1 VPTPNAPHTEATTAY
16 WQRLI
21 GADEAAPLRAP
32 PWRLGYPAALPD
44 GRFLLLPIRALAAE
58 PRHAVASL
66 ICNQAA
72 LDVVDTLAAMLAQ
85 ALQPLGAELVVG
97 LPTLGLAVAPGVAR
111 GLGHARY
118 APMGYS
124 RKFWYEERWSTP
136 VQSITSPQPGKR
148 LYLDPNLLPLV
159 QRRRVVLV
167 DDAVS
172 TGTTLAAAWTLLED
186 LGAEVAGAGVL
197 MRQGRRWE
205 QALGP
210 ARAARVTGVFD
221 SPLLALGEGGWVLR
235 E

>member
-1 VPTPNAPHTEATTAY
+1 
-16 WQRLI
+16 
-21 GADEAAPLRAP
+21 
-32 PWRLGYPAALPD
+32 
-44 GRFLLLPIRALAAE
+44 
-58 PRHAVASL
+58 
-66 ICNQAA
+66 
-72 LDVVDTLAAMLAQ
+72 
-85 ALQPLGAELVVG
+85 
-97 LPTLGLAVAPGVAR
+97 
-111 GLGHARY
+111 
-118 APMGYS
+118 MGYS
-124 RKFWYEERWSTP
+124 RKFWYDERWSTP

-210 ARAARVTGVFD
+210 ARAGRVSGVFD
-221 SPLLALGEGGWVLR
+221 SPLLALGDGGWVPR
-235 E
+235 A